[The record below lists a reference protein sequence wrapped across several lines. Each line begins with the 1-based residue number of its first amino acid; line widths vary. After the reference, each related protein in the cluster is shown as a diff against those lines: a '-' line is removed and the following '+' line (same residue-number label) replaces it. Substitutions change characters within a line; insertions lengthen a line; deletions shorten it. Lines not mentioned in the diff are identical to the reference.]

1 MQNVR
6 SPPPG
11 CVGLGFLLSILLAF
25 LVNSVIRYL
34 ISFLFTALG
43 LTLRRKRVS
52 PLGCRVHLPAS
63 VYLMPSLTEWHKGR
77 GTGGQGES
85 PNHGVT

>member
-43 LTLRRKRVS
+43 LTLRRKR
-52 PLGCRVHLPAS
+52 GRVHLPAS